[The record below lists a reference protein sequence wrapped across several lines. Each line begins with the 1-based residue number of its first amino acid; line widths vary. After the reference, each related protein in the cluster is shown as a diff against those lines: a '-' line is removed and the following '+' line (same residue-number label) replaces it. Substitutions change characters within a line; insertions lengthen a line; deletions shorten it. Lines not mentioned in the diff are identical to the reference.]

1 MPKFFFHI
9 KTDDSFVEDLEGVEL
24 NGEKEAFDEATDAAR
39 EILAERVRSGEVVD
53 GHEFE
58 VRDANGTKVFS
69 LPFRDVLR
77 LH

>member
-39 EILAERVRSGEVVD
+39 EILAERVRNGEVID